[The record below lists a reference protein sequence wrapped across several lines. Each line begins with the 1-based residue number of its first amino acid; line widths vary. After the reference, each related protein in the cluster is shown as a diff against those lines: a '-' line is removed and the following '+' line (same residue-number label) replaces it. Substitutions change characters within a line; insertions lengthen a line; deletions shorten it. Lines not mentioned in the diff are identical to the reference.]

1 MSFIHRHLDP
11 GESLGEVLFGL
22 IMVLTFTLG
31 AALAGGHERGLLL
44 AAIGCNV
51 AWGVIDGVLFVMSSR
66 FARRRRARLIRAIR
80 GANDDAAAIA
90 VIRDELEPGLQAL
103 TRPEDRDRLY
113 RSVHALMAHAE
124 PMPMRFDR
132 ADWMAGLAVFVL
144 VAATA
149 VPAALPFLLV
159 DDPHLALRLSN
170 GLLVALL
177 FAVGYRWARF
187 VDLNPW
193 VAGLT
198 LTALGVILVAVAI
211 ALGG

>member
-1 MSFIHRHLDP
+1 
-11 GESLGEVLFGL
+11 
-22 IMVLTFTLG
+22 
-31 AALAGGHERGLLL
+31 
-44 AAIGCNV
+44 
-51 AWGVIDGVLFVMSSR
+51 
-66 FARRRRARLIRAIR
+66 
-80 GANDDAAAIA
+80 
-90 VIRDELEPGLQAL
+90 
-103 TRPEDRDRLY
+103 
-113 RSVHALMAHAE
+113 
-124 PMPMRFDR
+124 
-132 ADWMAGLAVFVL
+132 MAGLAVFVL